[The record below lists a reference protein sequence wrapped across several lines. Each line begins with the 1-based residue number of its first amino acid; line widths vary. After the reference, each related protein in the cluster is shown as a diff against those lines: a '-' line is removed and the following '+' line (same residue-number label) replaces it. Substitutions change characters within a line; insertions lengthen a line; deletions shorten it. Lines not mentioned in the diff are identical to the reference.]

1 MLIYFGIIS
10 FLGLGVI
17 IEKISERKRI
27 GESFFIFSL
36 LLLILFFGL
45 RGYIGYDWYSYKPNF
60 DKMVTIG
67 ELLKGNIQVLH
78 SGYEL
83 GFQIYTSFIKT
94 LTNNYFIYNFIN
106 VSVDFIIL
114 YFVIKRFSKYPILS
128 LLLFFSIYGVALEI
142 DMIRNAKSI
151 MLFLLSIKYIEERK
165 ILNFGV
171 LNILG
176 ILFHYSSIFYLP
188 MYFILNAKWNKKFIL
203 FLFILGNIYYLS
215 DIRIVMRIIKEYNTL
230 LPTGIGAKLSG
241 YFSIIPLDF
250 PLGFSL
256 YYFERVIIFLLC
268 WFVSD
273 NLKNKKY
280 GNIMLNSLYISIF
293 FFLYL
298 SEFSIVAM
306 RFGLLF
312 IYSYWFILPMLLE
325 IYPKLPIFIVAIAIS
340 LFRLNNQIN
349 FVGNREVYSY
359 QNILI
364 NGDSEE
370 NQRKRVEDASKYK
383 IEGHGKEISLLF

>member
-128 LLLFFSIYGVALEI
+128 LLLFFGIYGVALEI

-151 MLFLLSIKYIEERK
+151 MLFLLSIKYIEKRK

-176 ILFHYSSIFYLP
+176 ILFHYSSILYLP
-188 MYFILNAKWNKKFIL
+188 MYFILNVKWNKKFIL

-215 DIRIVMRIIKEYNTL
+215 DIRIVMRIIKEYNTF

-256 YYFERVIIFLLC
+256 YYFERVIMFLLC

>member
-60 DKMVTIG
+60 DKIVTIG
-67 ELLKGNIQVLH
+67 ELLKGNTQVLH

-128 LLLFFSIYGVALEI
+128 LLLFFGIYGVALEI

-151 MLFLLSIKYIEERK
+151 MLFLLSIKYIDERK

-176 ILFHYSSIFYLP
+176 ILFHYSSILYLP
-188 MYFILNAKWNKKFIL
+188 MYFILNIKWNKKFIL

-230 LPTGIGAKLSG
+230 LPTGVGAKLSG

-256 YYFERVIIFLLC
+256 YYFERVIMFLIC

-298 SEFSIVAM
+298 SEFSIVTM

-312 IYSYWFILPMLLE
+312 IYSYWFILPMLLG

>member
-17 IEKISERKRI
+17 IEKISDRKRI

-67 ELLKGNIQVLH
+67 ELLKGNTQVLY

-165 ILNFGV
+165 ILNFGA
-171 LNILG
+171 LNILD
-176 ILFHYSSIFYLP
+176 ILFHYSSILYLP
-188 MYFILNAKWNKKFIL
+188 MYFILNVKWNKKFIL

-215 DIRIVMRIIKEYNTL
+215 DIRIVMRIIKEYNTF

-256 YYFERVIIFLLC
+256 YYFERVIMFLLC

-280 GNIMLNSLYISIF
+280 GNIILNSLYISIF

-370 NQRKRVEDASKYK
+370 NQRKKVEDASKYK

>member
-67 ELLKGNIQVLH
+67 ELLKGNTQVLY

-128 LLLFFSIYGVALEI
+128 LLLFFGIYGVALEI

-176 ILFHYSSIFYLP
+176 ILFLP
-188 MYFILNAKWNKKFIL
+188 
-203 FLFILGNIYYLS
+203 
-215 DIRIVMRIIKEYNTL
+215 VL
-230 LPTGIGAKLSG
+230 L
-241 YFSIIPLDF
+241 
-250 PLGFSL
+250 
-256 YYFERVIIFLLC
+256 
-268 WFVSD
+268 
-273 NLKNKKY
+273 
-280 GNIMLNSLYISIF
+280 LYI
-293 FFLYL
+293 
-298 SEFSIVAM
+298 EF
-306 RFGLLF
+306 
-312 IYSYWFILPMLLE
+312 
-325 IYPKLPIFIVAIAIS
+325 
-340 LFRLNNQIN
+340 
-349 FVGNREVYSY
+349 
-359 QNILI
+359 
-364 NGDSEE
+364 
-370 NQRKRVEDASKYK
+370 
-383 IEGHGKEISLLF
+383 

>member
-67 ELLKGNIQVLH
+67 ELLKGNTQVLY

-128 LLLFFSIYGVALEI
+128 LLLFFGIYGVALEI

-188 MYFILNAKWNKKFIL
+188 MYFILNTKWNKKFIL

-215 DIRIVMRIIKEYNTL
+215 DIRIVMRIIKEYNTF

-256 YYFERVIIFLLC
+256 YYFERVIMFLLC

-364 NGDSEE
+364 NGDSKE
-370 NQRKRVEDASKYK
+370 NQRKKVEDASKYK

>member
-67 ELLKGNIQVLH
+67 ELLKGNTQVLY

-128 LLLFFSIYGVALEI
+128 LLLFFGIYGVALEI

-188 MYFILNAKWNKKFIL
+188 MYFILNVKWNKKFIL

-215 DIRIVMRIIKEYNTL
+215 DIRIVMRIIKEYNTF
-230 LPTGIGAKLSG
+230 LPTGIGSKLSG

-256 YYFERVIIFLLC
+256 YYFERVIMFLLC

>member
-27 GESFFIFSL
+27 RESFFIFSL

-67 ELLKGNIQVLH
+67 ELFKGNTQVLH

-106 VSVDFIIL
+106 VLVDFIIL
-114 YFVIKRFSKYPILS
+114 YFVIKRFSKYTILS
-128 LLLFFSIYGVALEI
+128 LLLFFGIYGVALEI

-176 ILFHYSSIFYLP
+176 ILFHYSSILYLP
-188 MYFILNAKWNKKFIL
+188 MYFILNIKWNKKFIL
-203 FLFILGNIYYLS
+203 FLFILGNVYYLS

-370 NQRKRVEDASKYK
+370 NQRKKVEDASKYK

>member
-67 ELLKGNIQVLH
+67 ELLKGNTQILH

-128 LLLFFSIYGVALEI
+128 LLLFFGIYGVALEI

-176 ILFHYSSIFYLP
+176 IFFHYSSILYLP
-188 MYFILNAKWNKKFIL
+188 MYFILNVKWNKKFIL

-215 DIRIVMRIIKEYNTL
+215 DIRIVMRIIKEYNTF

-256 YYFERVIIFLLC
+256 YYFERVIMFLLC

-349 FVGNREVYSY
+349 FIGNREVYSY

>member
-188 MYFILNAKWNKKFIL
+188 MYFILNTKWNKKFIL

>member
-67 ELLKGNIQVLH
+67 ELFKGNTQILH

-128 LLLFFSIYGVALEI
+128 LLLFFGIYGVALEI

-176 ILFHYSSIFYLP
+176 IFFHYSSILYLP
-188 MYFILNAKWNKKFIL
+188 MYFILNVKWNKKFIL

-215 DIRIVMRIIKEYNTL
+215 DIRIVMRIIKEYNTF

-256 YYFERVIIFLLC
+256 YYFERVIMFLLC

-349 FVGNREVYSY
+349 FIGNREVYSY

-383 IEGHGKEISLLF
+383 IEGHRKEISLLF

>member
-67 ELLKGNIQVLH
+67 ELLKGNTQVLY

-128 LLLFFSIYGVALEI
+128 LLLFFGIYGVALEI

-188 MYFILNAKWNKKFIL
+188 MYFILNTKWNKKFIL

-215 DIRIVMRIIKEYNTL
+215 DIRIVMRIIKEYNTF
-230 LPTGIGAKLSG
+230 LPTGIGSKLSG

-256 YYFERVIIFLLC
+256 YYFERVIMFLLC

>member
-10 FLGLGVI
+10 FLSLGVI
-17 IEKISERKRI
+17 VEKISERKRI

-67 ELLKGNIQVLH
+67 ELLKGNTQVLH

-128 LLLFFSIYGVALEI
+128 LLLFFGIYGVALEI

-188 MYFILNAKWNKKFIL
+188 MYFILNVKWNKKFIL

-215 DIRIVMRIIKEYNTL
+215 DIRIVMRIIKEYNTF

-256 YYFERVIIFLLC
+256 YYFERVIMFLLC

>member
-67 ELLKGNIQVLH
+67 ELFKGNTQVLH

-128 LLLFFSIYGVALEI
+128 LLLFFGIYGVALEI
-142 DMIRNAKSI
+142 DMVRNAKSI

-176 ILFHYSSIFYLP
+176 ILFHYSSILYLP
-188 MYFILNAKWNKKFIL
+188 MYFILNVKWNKKFIL
-203 FLFILGNIYYLS
+203 FLFILGNVYYLS
-215 DIRIVMRIIKEYNTL
+215 DIRIVMRIIKEYNTF

-256 YYFERVIIFLLC
+256 YYFERVIMFLLC

-312 IYSYWFILPMLLE
+312 IYSYWFILPILLE

-364 NGDSEE
+364 NRDSEE
-370 NQRKRVEDASKYK
+370 NQRKKVEDASKYK

>member
-10 FLGLGVI
+10 FLSLGVI
-17 IEKISERKRI
+17 VEKISERKRI

-67 ELLKGNIQVLH
+67 ELLKGNTQVLH

-128 LLLFFSIYGVALEI
+128 LLLFFGIYGVALEI

-151 MLFLLSIKYIEERK
+151 MLFLLSIKYIEKRK

-188 MYFILNAKWNKKFIL
+188 MYFILNVKWNKKFIL

-215 DIRIVMRIIKEYNTL
+215 DIRIVMRIIKEYNTF

-256 YYFERVIIFLLC
+256 YYFERVIMFLLC

>member
-128 LLLFFSIYGVALEI
+128 LLLFFGIYGVALEI

-215 DIRIVMRIIKEYNTL
+215 DIRIVMRIIKEYNTF

-256 YYFERVIIFLLC
+256 YYFERVIMFLLC

-280 GNIMLNSLYISIF
+280 GNIILNSLYISIF

-370 NQRKRVEDASKYK
+370 NQRKKVEDASKYK

>member
-67 ELLKGNIQVLH
+67 ELLKGNTQVLY

-165 ILNFGV
+165 ILNFGA
-171 LNILG
+171 LNILS

-188 MYFILNAKWNKKFIL
+188 MYFILNVKWNKKFIL

-215 DIRIVMRIIKEYNTL
+215 DIRIVMRIIKEYNTF

-256 YYFERVIIFLLC
+256 YYFERVIMFLLC

-349 FVGNREVYSY
+349 FIGNREVYSY

-370 NQRKRVEDASKYK
+370 NQRKKVEDASKYK

>member
-17 IEKISERKRI
+17 IEKISERKRM

-67 ELLKGNIQVLH
+67 ELLKGNTQVLH

-128 LLLFFSIYGVALEI
+128 LLLFFGIYGVALEI

-176 ILFHYSSIFYLP
+176 ILFHYSSILYLP
-188 MYFILNAKWNKKFIL
+188 MYFILNVKWNKKFIL

-215 DIRIVMRIIKEYNTL
+215 DIRIVMRIIKEYNTF

-256 YYFERVIIFLLC
+256 YYFERVIMFLLC

-383 IEGHGKEISLLF
+383 REGHGKEISLLF

>member
-67 ELLKGNIQVLH
+67 ELLKGNTQVLH

-128 LLLFFSIYGVALEI
+128 LLLFFGIYGVALEI

-215 DIRIVMRIIKEYNTL
+215 DIRIVMRIIKEYNTF

-256 YYFERVIIFLLC
+256 YYFERVIMFLLC

-312 IYSYWFILPMLLE
+312 IYSYWFILPVLLE

>member
-10 FLGLGVI
+10 FLSLGVI
-17 IEKISERKRI
+17 VEKISERKRI

-67 ELLKGNIQVLH
+67 ELLKGNTQVLH

-128 LLLFFSIYGVALEI
+128 LLLFFGIYGVALEI

-188 MYFILNAKWNKKFIL
+188 MYFILNVKWNKKFIL

-215 DIRIVMRIIKEYNTL
+215 DIRIVMRIIKEYNTF

-256 YYFERVIIFLLC
+256 YYFERVIMFLLC

-349 FVGNREVYSY
+349 FIGNREVYSY

>member
-36 LLLILFFGL
+36 LLLILFLGL

-67 ELLKGNIQVLH
+67 ELLKGNTQVLH

-128 LLLFFSIYGVALEI
+128 LLLFFGIYGVALEI

-176 ILFHYSSIFYLP
+176 ILFHYSSILYLP
-188 MYFILNAKWNKKFIL
+188 MYFILNVKWNKKFIL
-203 FLFILGNIYYLS
+203 FLFILGNVYYLS
-215 DIRIVMRIIKEYNTL
+215 DTRIVMRIIKEYNTF
-230 LPTGIGAKLSG
+230 LPIGIGAKLSG

-256 YYFERVIIFLLC
+256 YYFERVIMFLLC

-349 FVGNREVYSY
+349 FIGNREVYSY